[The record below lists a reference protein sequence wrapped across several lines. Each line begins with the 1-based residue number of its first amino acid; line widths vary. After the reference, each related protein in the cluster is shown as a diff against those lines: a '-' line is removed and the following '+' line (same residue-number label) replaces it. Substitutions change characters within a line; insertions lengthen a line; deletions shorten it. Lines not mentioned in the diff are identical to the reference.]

1 MRHQADARRARGTA
15 ILCLLVT
22 GLCAACTEAGED
34 GVGPDSGLEP
44 GMLDPN
50 VPPVTEGDWYR
61 PAADVTWQWQ
71 IDGTINPSYDVAL
84 YDVDLFDAPAAVL
97 QALRVRGVRV
107 LCYFSAGT
115 YEPGRS
121 DAASIPES
129 ARGRQLVDWPNE
141 RWLDIRDARVFAVMQ
156 ARLARAV
163 ERGCD
168 AVEPDNVDGFTND
181 TGFPLSASDQLAFNR
196 HLANEAH
203 RLGLGIALKNDGDQA
218 AQLVDYFDMELNEE
232 CHQYEECEQLRP
244 FIARGKPVLN
254 VEYTDDLAA
263 ALSVR
268 AAICASANAAG
279 LRTLILPWDLNDEF
293 RVACF

>member
-1 MRHQADARRARGTA
+1 MKHEDARRSRRTA
-15 ILCLLVT
+15 LGFLVVA
-22 GLCAACTEAGED
+22 GLCAACADGVDD
-34 GVGPDSGLEP
+34 GVGPDSELPSNG
-44 GMLDPN
+44 LDPS
-50 VPPVTEGDWYR
+50 VPPVTQGDWYR
-61 PAADVTWQWQ
+61 PAPDVTWQWQ

-84 YDVDLFDAPAAVL
+84 YDVDLFDAPDGVL
-97 QALRVRGVRV
+97 QALRGRGVRV

-129 ARGRQLVDWPNE
+129 ARGRQLADWPNE
-141 RWLDIRDARVFAVMQ
+141 RWLDIRDARVFALMRS
-156 ARLARAV
+156 RLERAV
-163 ERGCD
+163 ARGCD

-196 HLANEAH
+196 NLANEAH

-218 AQLVDYFDMELNEE
+218 AELVDYYDLELNEE
-232 CHQYEECEQLRP
+232 CHEYDECEQLQP
-244 FIARGKPVLN
+244 FVARGKPVLN

-263 ALSVR
+263 AQRLGDAV
-268 AAICASANAAG
+268 CAEANAAG